1 MIIKIPEEY
10 DSKFRFIMVAA
21 ERAKQ
26 LQNGAPR
33 RIEVESGKAAFVG
46 IREAERNMVKW
57 EILEEEREE
66 ALELAESEGDAEETG
81 DEKEA

>member
-1 MIIKIPEEY
+1 M
-10 DSKFRFIMVAA
+10 
-21 ERAKQ
+21 
-26 LQNGAPR
+26 
-33 RIEVESGKAAFVG
+33 
-46 IREAERNMVKW
+46 KW

>member
-10 DSKFRFIMVAA
+10 DSKFRFILVAA

-26 LQNGAPR
+26 IQNGAPR

-46 IREAERNMVKW
+46 IREAERNLVQW
-57 EILEEEREE
+57 EILEEER
-66 ALELAESEGDAEETG
+66 GDAEETG